1 MYNSSSSSFPLVQ
14 KVFRSF
20 AHAFTCKIGD
30 SQQYRGHFFKTMG
43 KEKKRKVPLKQK
55 NFICISHIMR
65 QRHHTEIPDVERTW
79 FEHMSDL
86 RGYVTF
92 KKQHSIQ
99 SPSISSKAFSSPL
112 DSLRISSHQG
122 LKFIR
127 ANSKDTLLPLD

>member
-1 MYNSSSSSFPLVQ
+1 
-14 KVFRSF
+14 
-20 AHAFTCKIGD
+20 
-30 SQQYRGHFFKTMG
+30 MG

-92 KKQHSIQ
+92 IKQHSIFFLFFFDRKNNIQ
-99 SPSISSKAFSSPL
+99 FKVHPL
-112 DSLRISSHQG
+112 VAKHFLHH
-122 LKFIR
+122 
-127 ANSKDTLLPLD
+127 